1 MDEDQKA
8 LLFLFTKTM
17 EALTTKGY
25 KGNIIVDIENEYLA
39 GIAIFSK
46 DKFKSWD
53 EFIDV
58 LKEIV
63 KEQNK
68 NSEVN

>member
-8 LLFLFTKTM
+8 LLSLLTKTM
-17 EALTTKGY
+17 ETLITDGC
-25 KGNIIVDIENEYLA
+25 KGNIVVGIEDEYPA
-39 GIAIFSK
+39 GIAVFSK

-68 NSEVN
+68 NNEVN